1 MLGVVPGTL
10 FLKLGSPWIIKVL
23 LGVFII
29 GLGIEMA
36 TRDRA
41 KPQRPNALARTLI
54 SFASGFMAGLFGIN
68 LLFLAYMER
77 IAEKRQQF
85 RTNVCFVFLI
95 ENIFRTI
102 TYLYNGMFSVFTL
115 QITAISVP
123 AAIIGLAI
131 GGRIDRRIDEKRAKK
146 AVSFTGG
153 RSFSSANQTVAVSV
167 RCYDEAAESGWVQQP
182 ANKKILSAE
191 LARLEK
197 HRRSS
202 SLTTP
207 SAGASSP
214 IWMPS
219 GARLRAHGAVRPD
232 GNSDGTDWE

>member
-10 FLKLGSPWIIKVL
+10 FLKLGSPWIIKAL

-41 KPQRPNALARTLI
+41 KPHRPNALARTLI

-77 IAEKRQQF
+77 IAENRQQF

-102 TYLYNGMFSVFTL
+102 TYLYNGMFPVFTL

-146 AVSFTGG
+146 AVIIGGQHSRESAAVPNIKRLTICELDMHLKNMLLPEGSF
-153 RSFSSANQTVAVSV
+153 
-167 RCYDEAAESGWVQQP
+167 
-182 ANKKILSAE
+182 I
-191 LARLEK
+191 
-197 HRRSS
+197 HRRQVFF
-202 SLTTP
+202 
-207 SAGASSP
+207 
-214 IWMPS
+214 ICK
-219 GARLRAHGAVRPD
+219 
-232 GNSDGTDWE
+232 SDCRSKCPVL

>member
-10 FLKLGSPWIIKVL
+10 FLKLGSPGIIKAL

-41 KPQRPNALARTLI
+41 KPHRPNALARTLI

-68 LLFLAYMER
+68 LLFLAYMDR
-77 IAEKRQQF
+77 IAENRQQF

-102 TYLYNGMFSVFTL
+102 TYLYNGVFSVFTL

-146 AVSFTGG
+146 AVIIVFIIGG
-153 RSFSSANQTVAVSV
+153 IS
-167 RCYDEAAESGWVQQP
+167 
-182 ANKKILSAE
+182 ILVKA
-191 LARLEK
+191 LLFR
-197 HRRSS
+197 
-202 SLTTP
+202 T
-207 SAGASSP
+207 
-214 IWMPS
+214 
-219 GARLRAHGAVRPD
+219 
-232 GNSDGTDWE
+232 

>member
-10 FLKLGSPWIIKVL
+10 FLKLGSPWLIKAL

-41 KPQRPNALARTLI
+41 KPHRPNALARTLI

-77 IAEKRQQF
+77 IAENRQQF

-115 QITAISVP
+115 QITAISVT

-167 RCYDEAAESGWVQQP
+167 RCCDEAAESGWVQQP
-182 ANKKILSAE
+182 AN
-191 LARLEK
+191 EK
-197 HRRSS
+197 TCRQNWQGWKN
-202 SLTTP
+202 TE
-207 SAGASSP
+207 GA
-214 IWMPS
+214 
-219 GARLRAHGAVRPD
+219 AH
-232 GNSDGTDWE
+232 

>member
-10 FLKLGSPWIIKVL
+10 FLK

-41 KPQRPNALARTLI
+41 KPHRPNALARTLI
-54 SFASGFMAGLFGIN
+54 SFASGFVAGLFGIN

-77 IAEKRQQF
+77 IAENRQQF

-115 QITAISVP
+115 QITVAGST
-123 AAIIGLAI
+123 AALMRNA
-131 GGRIDRRIDEKRAKK
+131 RRKR
-146 AVSFTGG
+146 
-153 RSFSSANQTVAVSV
+153 
-167 RCYDEAAESGWVQQP
+167 
-182 ANKKILSAE
+182 L
-191 LARLEK
+191 
-197 HRRSS
+197 SS
-202 SLTTP
+202 SLSSVV
-207 SAGASSP
+207 SAFS
-214 IWMPS
+214 
-219 GARLRAHGAVRPD
+219 
-232 GNSDGTDWE
+232 

>member
-1 MLGVVPGTL
+1 MQTDIKGHSISPLAVTL
-10 FLKLGSPWIIKVL
+10 L
-23 LGVFII
+23 VFII

-41 KPQRPNALARTLI
+41 KPHRPNALARTLI

-77 IAEKRQQF
+77 IAENRQQF

-115 QITAISVP
+115 QITAISVT

-146 AVSFTGG
+146 AVIIVFIIGG
-153 RSFSSANQTVAVSV
+153 IS
-167 RCYDEAAESGWVQQP
+167 
-182 ANKKILSAE
+182 ILVKA
-191 LARLEK
+191 LLFR
-197 HRRSS
+197 
-202 SLTTP
+202 T
-207 SAGASSP
+207 
-214 IWMPS
+214 
-219 GARLRAHGAVRPD
+219 
-232 GNSDGTDWE
+232 